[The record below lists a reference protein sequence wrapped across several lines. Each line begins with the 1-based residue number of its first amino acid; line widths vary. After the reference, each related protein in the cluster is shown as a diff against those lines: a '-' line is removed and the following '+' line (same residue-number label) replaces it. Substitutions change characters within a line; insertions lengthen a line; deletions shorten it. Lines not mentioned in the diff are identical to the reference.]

1 MRAKRRFL
9 AVAKL
14 LLHNRGVEYLKRAV
28 TNEDLSRLKIDR
40 GSAATTRPRK
50 KRSGLIAVLAIT
62 AAAAL
67 LVAAYFRS
75 GVAVEVES
83 ATVTNAYPSQSFTL
97 LNATGYVVAQ
107 RKAAVASKATG
118 RVEWLGVTE
127 GSRVQE
133 GEIIARLENAD
144 VTATMEQAAASVK
157 LAKANLQQAQAE
169 LMDARAAFDRSEEL
183 LAKGF
188 ISQSAHD
195 NATARYHKAQAAA
208 QGFKAS
214 IGVAEANHRAARIAV
229 DQTLIRAP
237 FDGVVLTK
245 SANIGDVVTPFSS
258 ALDAKGAVVTM
269 ADMDTLEVEAD
280 VSESNLPK
288 VKLGQPCEIQLDAL
302 PDLRLRG
309 VVQRIVPTVDRAKA
323 TVLVKIRFV
332 DRDPR
337 VLPEMS
343 AKVAFLEKEMAAGQR
358 TARPAVLS
366 GAITQ
371 RNGKTVIFIIKD
383 GRAVE
388 TPIETGGKIG
398 DMVEVLK
405 GAKAGDKVVLKP
417 GDDLDNGDKVKTAA
431 K

>member
-1 MRAKRRFL
+1 M
-9 AVAKL
+9 
-14 LLHNRGVEYLKRAV
+14 

-40 GSAATTRPRK
+40 GSTATARTRK
-50 KRSGLIAVLAIT
+50 KRFLIAAWLAI
-62 AAAAL
+62 AAM
-67 LVAAYFRS
+67 LVVLGFLYFRS
-75 GVAVEVES
+75 GMAVEVES
-83 ATVTNAYPSQSFTL
+83 TTITTAYPSQSFTL

-127 GSRVQE
+127 GSKVTE

-144 VTATMEQAAASVK
+144 VTAAMDQAAASVNV
-157 LAKANLQQAQAE
+157 AKANVQQAQAE
-169 LMDARAAFDRSEEL
+169 LVDARAAFNRNGEL
-183 LAKGF
+183 LGKGF
-188 ISQSAHD
+188 ISPFAYD
-195 NATARYHKAQAAA
+195 TVTARYHKAQAALR
-208 QGFKAS
+208 GFGAEVA
-214 IGVAEANHRAARIAV
+214 VAEANHRAARIAV
-229 DQTLIRAP
+229 EQTLIRAP

-332 DRDPR
+332 DHDPQI
-337 VLPEMS
+337 LPEMS
-343 AKVAFLEKEMAAGQR
+343 AKVAFLEKEMAANQR
-358 TARPAVLS
+358 TARVAVLS
-366 GAITQ
+366 DAITQ
-371 RNGKTVIFIIKD
+371 RNGKNVIFLLKD
-383 GRAVE
+383 GKAVE
-388 TPIETGGKIG
+388 TPIETGEKIG

-405 GAKAGDKVVLKP
+405 GAKAGDKVILRP
-417 GDDLDNGDKVKTAA
+417 GDGLDNGDKVKTAA

>member
-1 MRAKRRFL
+1 MS
-9 AVAKL
+9 
-14 LLHNRGVEYLKRAV
+14 
-28 TNEDLSRLKIDR
+28 NEDLSRLKIDR
-40 GSAATTRPRK
+40 GSAATGTRK
-50 KRSGLIAVLAIT
+50 KRFPLAAWLAI
-62 AAAAL
+62 AAM
-67 LVAAYFRS
+67 LVVLGFLYFRS
-75 GVAVEVES
+75 GIAVEVES
-83 ATVTNAYPSQSFTL
+83 ATVTTAYPSQSFTL

-127 GSRVQE
+127 GSKVTE

-144 VTATMEQAAASVK
+144 VSATMDQAAASVNV
-157 LAKANLQQAQAE
+157 AKANLQQAQAE
-169 LMDARAAFDRSEEL
+169 LVDAQAAFNRNREL
-183 LAKGF
+183 LDKGF
-188 ISQSAHD
+188 ISPFAYD
-195 NATARYHKAQAAA
+195 TVTARYHKAQAALR
-208 QGFKAS
+208 GFGAEVA
-214 IGVAEANHRAARIAV
+214 VAEANYRAARIAV
-229 DQTLIRAP
+229 EQTLIRAP

-309 VVQRIVPTVDRAKA
+309 MVQRIVPTVDRAKA

-332 DRDPR
+332 DHDAQ

-343 AKVAFLEKEMAAGQR
+343 AKVAFLEKEMASDQR
-358 TARPAVLS
+358 TARVAVLS
-366 GAITQ
+366 DAITQ
-371 RNGKTVIFIIKD
+371 RNGKRVIFLLKD
-383 GRAVE
+383 GKAVE
-388 TPIETGGKIG
+388 TPIETGEKIG

-405 GAKAGDKVVLKP
+405 GAKAGDKVILRPKD
-417 GDDLDNGDKVKTAA
+417 GLDNGDKVKTAV

>member
-1 MRAKRRFL
+1 M
-9 AVAKL
+9 
-14 LLHNRGVEYLKRAV
+14 

-40 GSAATTRPRK
+40 GSTATARTRKRRFPLAAW
-50 KRSGLIAVLAIT
+50 LAI
-62 AAAAL
+62 AAM
-67 LVAAYFRS
+67 LVVLGFLYFRS
-75 GVAVEVES
+75 GMAVEVES
-83 ATVTNAYPSQSFTL
+83 TTITTAYPSQSFTL

-127 GSRVQE
+127 GSEVTE

-144 VTATMEQAAASVK
+144 VTAAMDQAAASVNV
-157 LAKANLQQAQAE
+157 AKANLQQAQAE
-169 LMDARAAFDRSEEL
+169 LVDAEAVFNRNGEL
-183 LAKGF
+183 LGKGF
-188 ISQSAHD
+188 ISPFAYD
-195 NATARYHKAQAAA
+195 AVTARYHKARAALR
-208 QGFKAS
+208 GFGAEVA
-214 IGVAEANHRAARIAV
+214 VAEANHRAARIAV
-229 DQTLIRAP
+229 EQTLIRAP

-332 DRDPR
+332 DLDPK

-343 AKVAFLEKEMAAGQR
+343 AKIAFLEKEMTAGQR
-358 TARPAVLS
+358 TARVAVLS
-366 GAITQ
+366 DAITQ
-371 RNGKTVIFIIKD
+371 RNGRSVIFLLKE
-383 GRAVE
+383 GKAVE
-388 TPIETGGKIG
+388 TSIDTGEKIG

-405 GAKAGDKVVLKP
+405 GAKAGDKVILRP
-417 GDDLDNGDKVKTAA
+417 EDGLDNGDKVKTAA